1 MWLTLLQLMQN
12 PMSQLLVH
20 QLRVIIIKE
29 KPIHL
34 KVIQKIKEVWLKKK
48 ESKKQL
54 LIAEAVDQHFQANI
68 KTKNAKETIQKEE
81 LVNNIF
87 NCKQKY
93 NLSDTIVIQSETI
106 NNLME
111 QNTTRMNGVKAPL
124 LSYQSQTNI
133 N

>member
-1 MWLTLLQLMQN
+1 MQN

-68 KTKNAKETIQKEE
+68 KRKNAKETIQKEE

-133 N
+133 EAQEH